1 MDSLQPHYGLSTDS
15 LQTLCRLSADSLQT
29 LYRLS
34 TVSLDSL
41 QTLCRLYRLSTD
53 SLQPPMDWLQ
63 LSMALSMAHTAAV
76 LLQCCAEHRGCY
88 RHYST
93 AGTAA
98 ALLQHP
104 EFADVLG
111 VGRLVLYLCIFIS
124 AIVTPSTA

>member
-1 MDSLQPHYGLSTDS
+1 MDS

-34 TVSLDSL
+34 TDSL
-41 QTLCRLYRLSTD
+41 QTLCRLSADSLQTLQTLYRLSTA
-53 SLQPPMDWLQ
+53 SYGLATAVYGLVYGY
-63 LSMALSMAHTAAV
+63 TAAV
-76 LLQCCAEHRGCY
+76 LLQCCAEHRHCY